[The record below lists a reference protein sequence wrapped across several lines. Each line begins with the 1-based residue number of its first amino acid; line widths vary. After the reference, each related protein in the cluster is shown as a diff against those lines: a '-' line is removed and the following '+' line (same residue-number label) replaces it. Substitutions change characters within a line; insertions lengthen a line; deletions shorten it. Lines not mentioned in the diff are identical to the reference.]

1 MSGIKT
7 PRSIVVPKD
16 ATPEQV
22 RDIYDDFARTYD
34 VVRSYIYSD
43 IMYMFQ
49 LCSDDNI
56 LLFQLIVFLKA
67 YKIVNNEGTRED
79 GSLFIWTLI
88 LSYVPSMLFQRR
100 NSVSGENP
108 KL

>member
-1 MSGIKT
+1 MSGTKT
-7 PRSIVVPKD
+7 PRLIVVPKD

-34 VVRSYIYSD
+34 VVRSYIYLD

-67 YKIVNNEGTRED
+67 
-79 GSLFIWTLI
+79 
-88 LSYVPSMLFQRR
+88 
-100 NSVSGENP
+100 
-108 KL
+108 